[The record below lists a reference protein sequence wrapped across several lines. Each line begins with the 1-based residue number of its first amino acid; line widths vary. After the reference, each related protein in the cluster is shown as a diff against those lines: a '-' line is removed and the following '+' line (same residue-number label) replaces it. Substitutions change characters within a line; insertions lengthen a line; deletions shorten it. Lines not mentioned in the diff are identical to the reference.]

1 MAEAFIFDNLEQK
14 NSLQAEGIEI
24 LVQMAKSGKIDPW
37 NIDIIDIT
45 DKYLSHLFEM
55 KAQNLR
61 ATGKTLLFAS
71 VLLRLKSNVLEGNDI
86 FDFEEENQDDY
97 EISDDEIIDN
107 YELPTNNVISFNEVL
122 QRRTS
127 VKVNRNRTVTLKDL
141 IRQLEFYEMLEK
153 KHSLKQAHER
163 AKRRVRS
170 YANLTADD
178 IVNLAHE
185 EFIENSVKS
194 IQSKLEK
201 IFNKEEK
208 VELHELVSI
217 GMSKISAYIALLF
230 LTAEGK
236 CDLEQD
242 EFYSDLYVV
251 KANGTA

>member
-86 FDFEEENQDDY
+86 FDIEEENQDDY

-153 KHSLKQAHER
+153 KQSLKQAHER

-251 KANGTA
+251 KANGTT

>member
-1 MAEAFIFDNLEQK
+1 MAEAFVLENIEQQK
-14 NSLQAEGIEI
+14 NSFQAEGIEI

-37 NIDIIDIT
+37 NIDIVDVT
-45 DKYLSHLFEM
+45 DKYLAHLFEM

-61 ATGKTLLFAS
+61 TTGKTFLFAS

-86 FDFEEENQDDY
+86 FDFEDEQQDDY
-97 EISDDEIIDN
+97 ELTDDEIIDN
-107 YELPTNNVISFNEVL
+107 YEPPTNNIISFNEVL

-127 VKVNRNRTVTLKDL
+127 VKINRNRTVTLKDL

-153 KHSLKQAHER
+153 KQSIKQAHER

-170 YANLTADD
+170 YANLSAED

-185 EFIENSVKS
+185 EFIENSIKA
-194 IQSKLEK
+194 IQTKLEK

-217 GMSKISAYIALLF
+217 GMSKVTAFIALLF

-251 KANGTA
+251 KA

>member
-153 KHSLKQAHER
+153 KQSLKQAHER

>member
-24 LVQMAKSGKIDPW
+24 LVQMAKNGKIDPW

-86 FDFEEENQDDY
+86 FDFEDENQDDY

-107 YELPTNNVISFNEVL
+107 YELPTNNVISFDEVL

-141 IRQLEFYEMLEK
+141 IRQC
-153 KHSLKQAHER
+153 
-163 AKRRVRS
+163 
-170 YANLTADD
+170 
-178 IVNLAHE
+178 
-185 EFIENSVKS
+185 
-194 IQSKLEK
+194 
-201 IFNKEEK
+201 
-208 VELHELVSI
+208 LV
-217 GMSKISAYIALLF
+217 L
-230 LTAEGK
+230 
-236 CDLEQD
+236 
-242 EFYSDLYVV
+242 
-251 KANGTA
+251 